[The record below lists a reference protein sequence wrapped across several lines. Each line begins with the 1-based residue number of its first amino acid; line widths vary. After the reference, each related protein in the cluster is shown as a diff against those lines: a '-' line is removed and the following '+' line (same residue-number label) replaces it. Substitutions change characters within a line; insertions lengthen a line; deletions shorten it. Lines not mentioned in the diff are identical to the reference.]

1 MELSN
6 IPITGSSLNLSVER
20 TVSASAT
27 KEHMEFSSKA
37 APRITKDVS
46 TITSIEE
53 LKQADLRG
61 DHYTISDE
69 QLIKA
74 IDRAIQAMQGKTT
87 DLEFSVH
94 EKTKMIAVKVVDR
107 ESREVIKEIP
117 PEKTLDFVAKLWE
130 MAGILVDE
138 RR

>member
-1 MELSN
+1 MSS
-6 IPITGSSLNLSVER
+6 IPITGTSLNLPVER
-20 TVSASAT
+20 AASVNAIR
-27 KEHMEFSSKA
+27 EHMEFSAKA
-37 APRITKDVS
+37 APKSIKDIS
-46 TITSIEE
+46 NITSIGE

-94 EKTKMIAVKVVDR
+94 EKTKIIAVKVVDR